1 MFCKVSPRAGRTVLF
16 AGVAF
21 AISLGATGASAQ
33 PFLGKYNFTKG
44 PAGVPGP
51 TEAGPIIATAPTYS
65 NGVVALSFQGI
76 SQYDVASV
84 GRNFIPPDTIAA
96 AGKTQLVQFTNGG
109 FAVFD
114 KSTGTRTA
122 FTSDTSFW
130 QDKAGLAGVPNGDQR
145 IIYNADADRWLALSF
160 GANTKDINIAVSDTS
175 NALGTWKATK
185 FEGFAEL
192 TPGARTLADFPT
204 LAMDKNAVYIGTNDF
219 AAATVGGA
227 TNFRGTTLNVIPVS
241 DLFNS
246 DPGGPSTAGN
256 VQFRTAYTGGPGDDF
271 TRGFAIQG
279 VNSSEASTTG
289 NIIAASINDF
299 GLTRYDVLNAGTAGA
314 TRTATFSTT
323 IGTDYTFNDPARQPA
338 VDIPANRQ
346 VIDSFGDQIGSSAWE
361 VDGKIY
367 SVHTVT
373 ENGSAFTSVRW
384 TILDSVTNQVLD
396 EGTIGGDGLFDY
408 YQGSLAVNEFG
419 QVVIGYN
426 RSGLDPATGRITLA
440 ARTFSTSDSGEL
452 MQVGDEIVLRVS
464 DTDDYHNGSLFGQ
477 AAAGRQRWADYSSV
491 SLDPEDSSLFW
502 LAGTFAREYNLP
514 EFGHPG
520 GTGGSRWGTFIA
532 AIDFDRST
540 GAVPEPSSWAIMILG
555 MGMAG
560 AGLRRRRYLQMA
572 SSLPQ
577 SAV

>member
-1 MFCKVSPRAGRTVLF
+1 MLKFGARSALLVGSVLT
-16 AGVAF
+16 
-21 AISLGATGASAQ
+21 ATLLATSASAQ
-33 PFLGKYNFTKG
+33 LTEQKYRLTKG
-44 PAGVPGP
+44 DPKVPGEFNP
-51 TEAGPIIATAPTYS
+51 APVPAAGPTFS
-65 NGVVALSFQGI
+65 NGVVTLSFQGI

-84 GRNFIPPDTIAA
+84 GRNFVPPDTIAA

-114 KSTGTRTA
+114 KSTGNRTA

-145 IIYNADADRWLALSF
+145 VIYNADADRWLAIGF
-160 GANTKDINIAVSDTS
+160 GANTKDINVAVSDTS
-175 NALGTWKATK
+175 NALGGWKATK

-192 TPGARTLADFPT
+192 VPGGRTLADFPT

-219 AAATVGGA
+219 AQSTLAGA
-227 TNFRGTTLNVIPVS
+227 TSFRGTTLNVIPLG
-241 DLFNS
+241 DLFNADLS
-246 DPGGPSTAGN
+246 GPSTAGN
-256 VQFRTAYTGGPGDDF
+256 VQFRTAFTGGPGDDF

-279 VNSSEASTTG
+279 VNSNEASTTG

-338 VDIPANRQ
+338 VDIPANRRI
-346 VIDSFGDQIGSSAWE
+346 IDSFGDQIGSSAWE

-396 EGTIGGDGLFDY
+396 EGNIGDGLDGYDY

-440 ARTFSTSDSGEL
+440 ARTFSTSGSGEL
-452 MQVGDEIVLRVS
+452 MQIGDEIVLRVS

-477 AAAGRQRWADYSSV
+477 TAVGRQRWADYSSV
-491 SLDPEDSSLFW
+491 SLDPEDSSMFW
-502 LAGTFAREYNLP
+502 LAGTFAREYNNAAG
-514 EFGHPG
+514 GHPG

-540 GAVPEPSSWAIMILG
+540 GVVPEPSTWAIMILG
-555 MGMAG
+555 MGVVG
-560 AGLRRRRYLQMA
+560 ASLRRRRYLQMA
-572 SSLPQ
+572 ASLPQ
-577 SAV
+577 SVV